1 MKYTKTSLAV
11 ILTLFS
17 TSLLAAEDAQTDA
30 NKIWISIGA
39 DAKGTLLESVTQP
52 IQSQSVV
59 DNPLVWVG
67 QVDPQDL
74 AELSH
79 NMHEEHHRC
88 GGYIVHDSKQSA
100 VEASRVPLTSSSFA
114 AVGIGQ
120 QEIVKPLIP
129 LISANQITDTITNLS
144 DFTNRFYTTL
154 SGTQASN
161 WIASEWRGLSASWRN
176 ASVQQVSHSG
186 YQQKSVI
193 LTIRGTEKPDE
204 IVVIGGHLDST
215 IGSRTNAQSVAPGA
229 DDDASGIAS
238 VTEIIRV
245 LAENNF
251 KPKRTIAFMA
261 YAAEE
266 VGLRGSQ
273 DIASQYKNEG
283 KNVLSALQLDM
294 TNYPGSAEDIVFMT
308 DYTDSNLNSFL
319 AKLLDEYLPNLKYGF
334 DRCGYG
340 CSDHASWHGAGYPAS
355 MPFEAKFSEY
365 NPHIHT
371 SRDTLSNSDREG
383 KHAQKFAR
391 LGLAYIVEMANS
403 MVADQQDPVLKV
415 GKPLTG
421 LSGQASGQSWYTFEL
436 PESRSFKISMSGG
449 RGDADLYVKYGEKA
463 GTRSYDCRPYKS
475 GNNESCS
482 FDRAA
487 AGTYSIMLR
496 GYSDYSDVT
505 LEATF

>member
-17 TSLLAAEDAQTDA
+17 TSLIAAENSQADA
-30 NKIWISIGA
+30 NEVWISIGA

-52 IQSQSVV
+52 IQPQSVV

-67 QVDPQDL
+67 KVASQDL

-100 VEASRVPLTSSSFA
+100 IEASRVPLTSSSFA

-120 QEIVKPLIP
+120 QDIVKPLIP
-129 LISANQITDTITNLS
+129 LISADQITDTITSLS

-161 WIASEWRGLSASWRN
+161 WIANEWRGLSASWGN

-251 KPKRTIAFMA
+251 KPKRTVAFMA

-391 LGLAYIVEMANS
+391 LGLSYVVEMANS
-403 MVADQQDPVLKV
+403 AVEAQQDPVLKV

-421 LSGQASGQSWYTFEL
+421 LSGNASAQSWYTFEL
-436 PESRSFKISMSGG
+436 PESRSFKISISGG
-449 RGDADLYVKYGEKA
+449 RGDADLYVKYGAKA
-463 GTRSYDCRPYKS
+463 GTRSYDCRPYKT

-496 GYSDYSDVT
+496 GYSDYSGIT